1 MSLIILFLTVIQRVF
16 IQSYNT
22 LHPAHGVVGVERV
35 GGALGA
41 AADLHE
47 GVGPDDGLA
56 AGAPTQQQL
65 TLQRALQGRAGP
77 RARRHGGARVLL
89 GPGVGQ
95 PLRRRRPLTA
105 QVDEV
110 GADLAV
116 VGAEE
121 ACRGAEGPTRGF
133 DGNGAAGP
141 VNDDPQPTSLENEQI
156 LSLAKPNKILAVRD
170 TR

>member
-1 MSLIILFLTVIQRVF
+1 M
-16 IQSYNT
+16 
-22 LHPAHGVVGVERV
+22 
-35 GGALGA
+35 
-41 AADLHE
+41 
-47 GVGPDDGLA
+47 
-56 AGAPTQQQL
+56 
-65 TLQRALQGRAGP
+65 
-77 RARRHGGARVLL
+77 
-89 GPGVGQ
+89 
-95 PLRRRRPLTA
+95 

-110 GADLAV
+110 GADLSV

-170 TR
+170 TRQVYL